1 MRWCSSKSFIFAEEL
16 HKNCAICA
24 SPTQRERFHFAGSL
38 FHTLFNRT
46 VENFHTTF
54 TFTFIFCLS
63 LVRKL
68 LCGFFFL
75 GFARRKFFFIYFQ
88 PVVRAPTEFVSFARA
103 MIRFCN
109 A

>member
-1 MRWCSSKSFIFAEEL
+1 MRWCSPQILFSRKKL

-63 LVRKL
+63 LVREL
-68 LCGFFFL
+68 LCGFFSWGSRDGNSFL
-75 GFARRKFFFIYFQ
+75 FISNRWSGR
-88 PVVRAPTEFVSFARA
+88 PLSSFRS
-103 MIRFCN
+103 RVL
-109 A
+109 